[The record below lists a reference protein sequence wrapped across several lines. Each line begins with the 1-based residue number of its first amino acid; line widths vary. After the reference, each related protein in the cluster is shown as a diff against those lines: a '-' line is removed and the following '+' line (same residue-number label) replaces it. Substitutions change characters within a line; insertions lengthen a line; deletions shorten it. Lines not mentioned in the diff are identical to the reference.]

1 MAFNEDAS
9 CQKRWIKGM
18 PSFFRSAFGVF
29 PKRLPCPAARRS
41 IASFV
46 CFAFMIA
53 EFGMTISNDSTIAL
67 SNSTE
72 LISMNS
78 TDYIVLKT
86 ALAWLH
92 EGKRM
97 AIATVVQTWGSSPRP
112 VGSWLAIREDGQ
124 VVGSV
129 SGGCVEDDLIRR
141 VQTEILTR
149 NTPELVVYGVSKE
162 EAARFGL
169 PCGGTLRLLVEP
181 RPEQDI
187 LDSILEK
194 IESHQI
200 ILRRVNLGS
209 GKSTLHLGT
218 REDGFSLSESEMQTS
233 YGPRW
238 RMFVIGAGQLSLY
251 VANFAL
257 AADFDVVVIDPREE
271 YTEGLSQEGIQ
282 FIKGMPDDVMQELGI
297 DSHTAIVA
305 LTHDPKIDD
314 LALIDALQ
322 SKAFYIGTLGS
333 YTNTIKRKERLREIN
348 LSTEQLDR
356 LHGPVGLSIG
366 ALTPPEIAVSVMAE
380 VIAVKYGKQT

>member
-1 MAFNEDAS
+1 
-9 CQKRWIKGM
+9 
-18 PSFFRSAFGVF
+18 
-29 PKRLPCPAARRS
+29 
-41 IASFV
+41 
-46 CFAFMIA
+46 
-53 EFGMTISNDSTIAL
+53 
-67 SNSTE
+67 
-72 LISMNS
+72 MNS

-86 ALAWLH
+86 ALAWLR
-92 EGKRM
+92 EGKRI

-149 NTPELVVYGVSKE
+149 NTPELVIYGVSKE

-181 RPEQDI
+181 SPEQAVLEEI
-187 LDSILEK
+187 LK
-194 IESHQI
+194 GIESHQI
-200 ILRRVNLGS
+200 ILRRVDLHS
-209 GKSTLHLGT
+209 GKSMLHPGS
-218 REDGFSLSESEMQTS
+218 REDGFSFGDSEMQTS

-257 AADFDVVVIDPREE
+257 ASDFDVIVIDPREE
-271 YTEGLSQEGIQ
+271 YTEGLHQDGIQ

-322 SKAFYIGTLGS
+322 SNAFYVGALGS
-333 YTNTIKRKERLREIN
+333 YTNTLKRKERLREFNI
-348 LSTEQLDR
+348 STEQLDR
-356 LHGPVGLSIG
+356 LHGPVGLEIG

-380 VIAVKYGKQT
+380 VIAVKHGKRA

>member
-1 MAFNEDAS
+1 
-9 CQKRWIKGM
+9 
-18 PSFFRSAFGVF
+18 
-29 PKRLPCPAARRS
+29 
-41 IASFV
+41 
-46 CFAFMIA
+46 
-53 EFGMTISNDSTIAL
+53 
-67 SNSTE
+67 
-72 LISMNS
+72 MNS
-78 TDYIVLKT
+78 TDYTVLKT
-86 ALAWLH
+86 ALAWLR
-92 EGKRM
+92 EGKRI

-149 NTPELVVYGVSKE
+149 NTPELIVYGVSKE

-181 RPEQDI
+181 SPEQAVLEEI
-187 LDSILEK
+187 LK
-194 IESHQI
+194 RIESHQI
-200 ILRRVNLGS
+200 ILRRVDLGS
-209 GKSTLHLGT
+209 GKSTLYPGS
-218 REDGFSLSESEMQTS
+218 REDGFSFGDFEMQTS

-257 AADFDVVVIDPREE
+257 ASDFDVIVIDPREE
-271 YTEGLSQEGIQ
+271 YTEGLHQDGIQ

-322 SKAFYIGTLGS
+322 SNAFYVGALGS
-333 YTNTIKRKERLREIN
+333 YTNTLKRKERLREFNI
-348 LSTEQLDR
+348 STEQLDR
-356 LHGPVGLSIG
+356 LHGPVGLEIG

-380 VIAVKYGKQT
+380 VIAVKHGKRA

>member
-1 MAFNEDAS
+1 
-9 CQKRWIKGM
+9 
-18 PSFFRSAFGVF
+18 
-29 PKRLPCPAARRS
+29 
-41 IASFV
+41 
-46 CFAFMIA
+46 
-53 EFGMTISNDSTIAL
+53 
-67 SNSTE
+67 
-72 LISMNS
+72 MNS

-86 ALAWLH
+86 ALTWLR
-92 EGKRM
+92 EGRRI

-112 VGSWLAIREDGQ
+112 VGSWLAIRDDGQ

-141 VQTEILTR
+141 VQTEILVR
-149 NTPELVVYGVSKE
+149 NLPEMVVYGVSRE

-181 RPEQDI
+181 RPEQAI
-187 LDSILEK
+187 FESILAA
-194 IESHQI
+194 IEDHQL
-200 ILRRVNLGS
+200 ILREVDLQT
-209 GKSTLHLGT
+209 GKSVLRSGT
-218 REDGFSLSESEMQTS
+218 KTDGFSLADRTMQTS

-251 VANFAL
+251 VANFAV
-257 AADFDVVVIDPREE
+257 ASDFDVIVIDPREE
-271 YTEGLSQEGIQ
+271 YAEGLDLKGVQ

-322 SKAFYIGTLGS
+322 SEAFYIGALGS
-333 YTNTIKRKERLREIN
+333 LTNTLKRKERLREFN
-348 LSTEQLDR
+348 VSSEQLER
-356 LHGPVGLSIG
+356 LHGPVGLAIG

-380 VIAVKYGKQT
+380 IIAVKYGKQP

>member
-1 MAFNEDAS
+1 
-9 CQKRWIKGM
+9 
-18 PSFFRSAFGVF
+18 
-29 PKRLPCPAARRS
+29 
-41 IASFV
+41 
-46 CFAFMIA
+46 
-53 EFGMTISNDSTIAL
+53 
-67 SNSTE
+67 
-72 LISMNS
+72 MNS

-86 ALAWLH
+86 ALSWLR
-92 EGKRM
+92 EGKRI

-149 NTPELVVYGVSKE
+149 NTPELVIYGVSKE

-181 RPEQDI
+181 SPEQAVLEEI
-187 LDSILEK
+187 LK
-194 IESHQI
+194 GIESHQI
-200 ILRRVNLGS
+200 ILRRVDLGS
-209 GKSTLHLGT
+209 GKSTLYPGS
-218 REDGFSLSESEMQTS
+218 REDGFSFGESEMRTS

-257 AADFDVVVIDPREE
+257 ASDFDVIVIDPREE
-271 YTEGLSQEGIQ
+271 YTEGLHQDGIQ

-322 SKAFYIGTLGS
+322 SNAFYVGALGS
-333 YTNTIKRKERLREIN
+333 YTNTLKRKERLREFNI
-348 LSTEQLDR
+348 STEQLDR
-356 LHGPVGLSIG
+356 LHGPVGLEIG

-380 VIAVKYGKQT
+380 VIAVKHGKQV

>member
-1 MAFNEDAS
+1 
-9 CQKRWIKGM
+9 
-18 PSFFRSAFGVF
+18 
-29 PKRLPCPAARRS
+29 
-41 IASFV
+41 
-46 CFAFMIA
+46 
-53 EFGMTISNDSTIAL
+53 
-67 SNSTE
+67 
-72 LISMNS
+72 MNS

-86 ALAWLH
+86 AVTWLR
-92 EGKRM
+92 EGKRI

-112 VGSWLAIREDGQ
+112 VGSWLAIRDDGQ

-141 VQTEILTR
+141 VQTEILVR
-149 NTPELVVYGVSKE
+149 SLPEMVVYGVSRE

-181 RPEQDI
+181 RPEQAI
-187 LDSILEK
+187 LESILAA
-194 IESHQI
+194 IEDHQL
-200 ILRRVNLGS
+200 ILREVDLQT
-209 GKSTLHLGT
+209 GKSVLRPGIKT
-218 REDGFSLSESEMQTS
+218 DGFSLSASAMQTS

-251 VANFAL
+251 VANFAV
-257 AADFDVVVIDPREE
+257 ASDFDVIVIDPREE
-271 YTEGLSQEGIQ
+271 YAEGLDLKGVQ

-322 SKAFYIGTLGS
+322 SEAFYVGALGS
-333 YTNTIKRKERLREIN
+333 LTNTLKRKERLREFN
-348 LSTEQLDR
+348 VTSEQLER
-356 LHGPVGLSIG
+356 LHGPVGLAIG

-380 VIAVKYGKQT
+380 IIAVKYGKDS